1 MLQSKQYSEF
11 WYFLDFHVF
20 SSLSDVVRKCLK
32 EVVFLVVPE
41 DTTDNVAGRDKR
53 GIGVEASN
61 ARSIGKVTFW
71 IVIAIILSLSIG
83 QLR

>member
-20 SSLSDVVRKCLK
+20 SSLSDAVRKCLK
-32 EVVFLVVPE
+32 EVAFLVVPE
-41 DTTDNVAGRDKR
+41 DTTDNGAGRDKR
-53 GIGVEASN
+53 VIRVEAGK
-61 ARSIGKVTFW
+61 ARSIIKVAFW
-71 IVIAIILSLSIG
+71 IVTAIILSLCIG